1 MWKYFSSFLYYVKMS
16 LDIHKRVFLK
26 RPIIFVILLIIAALF
41 AAVAF
46 YIPLCGN
53 SFYGDDT
60 QVIWFAATKTTGEIF
75 FSPENYR
82 ALSGAFFQPMLGLS
96 FKIDWL
102 LSGLDPKGYYIHN
115 LLSVLFTAAAIYI
128 FLKLY
133 TGALPALAGSVLFLL
148 SPVTIS
154 LFSYS
159 TNRHYVE
166 GMFFAILTLY
176 FYVKNNRGEKTNHLS
191 SSSGNGGRWGLLILS
206 AGSFLFS
213 ALSKEV
219 YVLLPAI
226 AFLISGGNIAKR
238 FRSTFHLWVILCLY
252 FIWRVLM
259 IGGIGGYPFDDLLTV
274 RKITAGIYNLLAN
287 MPQFLFGHY
296 SFIFWIILSAMII
309 TAQRRNLVKT
319 GMIVIVL
326 LLPVLPVLTML
337 ALDHA
342 IARYVFHLSVFLIFT
357 GIVWGSETMKQ
368 RGWKRILAVS
378 MLITVSAFFVI
389 EDNGLKQRLSRD
401 SIAWKKTT
409 EEFLYSG
416 REYVKARQPA
426 WFYEGLGDIHEY
438 SYGKKIRTKIVPED
452 NLIRYMSE
460 ERRKEIQSAGYNVAV
475 KNGIEIRKD
484 VIHGTIRLDA
494 YTMQW
499 DFKPY
504 TTGRYLILKGRF
516 SGLYDYMTPVKK
528 KGRYLFGKYYP
539 DSRPDLF
546 FMRVVYQSTEGW
558 EGISDEYRVE
568 VPGTYSIE
576 LK

>member
-1 MWKYFSSFLYYVKMS
+1 
-16 LDIHKRVFLK
+16 LK
-26 RPIIFVILLIIAALF
+26 RPKIFLILFIIAALF
-41 AAVAF
+41 AVVAF
-46 YIPLCGN
+46 YLPLCGN

-60 QVIWFAATKTTGEIF
+60 QAIWFAATKTTGEIF

-115 LLSVLFTAAAIYI
+115 LLSVLFTAAAMYI

-133 TGALPALAGSVLFLL
+133 TGALPAVAGSVLFLL
-148 SPVTIS
+148 NPVTIS

-166 GMFFAILTLY
+166 GMFFALLALY
-176 FYVKNNRGEKTNHLS
+176 FCVKNNMDKKTDHLS
-191 SSSGNGGRWGLLILS
+191 SSSGNGGKQGFLILS
-206 AGSFLFS
+206 AVSFLFS
-213 ALSKEV
+213 ALCKEV
-219 YVLLPAI
+219 YILLPAI
-226 AFLISGGNIAKR
+226 AFLISEGNIAKR
-238 FRSTFHLWVILCLY
+238 FRSTFHLLMMLCLY

-274 RKITAGIYNLLAN
+274 RKTTAGIYNLLVN

-319 GMIVIVL
+319 GMIIIVL

-337 ALDHA
+337 VLDHA

-378 MLITVSAFFVI
+378 MLITVSVFFVI
-389 EDNGLKQRLSRD
+389 EDNEIKHRLSRD
-401 SIAWKKTT
+401 NIAWKETK

-416 REYVKARQPA
+416 NEYIKARQPA
-426 WFYEGLGDIHEY
+426 WFYDGLRDIQEY
-438 SYGKKIRTKIVPED
+438 SYGRKIRTKIVPED

-460 ERRKEIQSAGYNVAV
+460 DRRQEIQSSGYNVAV
-475 KNGIEIRKD
+475 KNGTETRKD
-484 VIHGTIRLDA
+484 VIRGTIRFDA

-499 DFKPY
+499 DLGPY
-504 TTGRYLILKGRF
+504 DTGRYFILKGRHP
-516 SGLYDYMTPVKK
+516 GLYDYMTPVKK

-539 DSRPDLF
+539 DKRPDVF
-546 FMRVVYQSTEGW
+546 FMKVVYKSPEGW
-558 EGISDEYRVE
+558 EGISDEYRIE
-568 VPGTYSIE
+568 APGVYSIE